1 MGEAIGFYGKSET
14 GDVATILL
22 NTLTKAERPL
32 AAQELFKP
40 VAQHLRSMQDMWQ
53 LLQNLQAADLVTHT
67 PVKLGDTI
75 VTGFILKKA
84 PLSETSSEFVDYSL
98 LKGIIPREELL

>member
-1 MGEAIGFYGKSET
+1 MGEAVGFYGKSET

-22 NTLTKAERPL
+22 NTLTKADRPL

-53 LLQNLQAADLVTHT
+53 LLQNLQAGSTL
-67 PVKLGDTI
+67 
-75 VTGFILKKA
+75 
-84 PLSETSSEFVDYSL
+84 
-98 LKGIIPREELL
+98 